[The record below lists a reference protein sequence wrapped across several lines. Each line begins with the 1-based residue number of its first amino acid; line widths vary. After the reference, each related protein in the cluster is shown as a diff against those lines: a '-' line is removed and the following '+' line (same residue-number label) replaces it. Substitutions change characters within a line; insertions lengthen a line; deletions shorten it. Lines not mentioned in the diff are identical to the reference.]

1 MDGIRIPEEA
11 AAASGVPEDLDSSV
25 LGPYRFPSPA
35 RRAAAGV
42 IYLTAAG
49 LSALAALADLST
61 GFWAL
66 ALGLVALAGYHF
78 QTAWPLAVEQEQ
90 ALASAA
96 ARAPFTVGHASAA
109 LTFVGW
115 RSRPVWNVILYS
127 AEDPPERRALIRLY
141 ATDGAP
147 LDDPYLED
155 LTPPSPPA

>member
-90 ALASAA
+90 ALAAAA

-141 ATDGAP
+141 ATDGRP
-147 LDDPYLED
+147 LDDPYIED
-155 LTPPSPPA
+155 LTPPSSPA